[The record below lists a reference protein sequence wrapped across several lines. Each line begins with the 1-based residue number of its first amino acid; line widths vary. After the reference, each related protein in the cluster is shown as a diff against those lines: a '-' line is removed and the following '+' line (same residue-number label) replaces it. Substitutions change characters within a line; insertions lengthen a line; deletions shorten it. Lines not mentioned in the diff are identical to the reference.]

1 MSTTSDE
8 HRERPIQFSLLTL
21 LVLFT
26 LLSVSFGLIRTAAVA
41 DDRWARVGSAAAADV
56 LLVAIAS
63 AICGWLLCDKPRS
76 ILAASMMYALLY
88 GSVGACLFAMFRP
101 YLLR

>member
-1 MSTTSDE
+1 MNSNE
-8 HRERPIQFSLLTL
+8 PRERPIQFSLLTL
-21 LVLFT
+21 LVLIA

-41 DDRWARVGSAAAADV
+41 DDRSARVWSAAAADL

-63 AICGWLLCDKPRS
+63 VICGRLLCDEPWS
-76 ILAASMMYALLY
+76 ILGASIMYGFLF
-88 GSVGACLFAMFRP
+88 GIIGAGLISLFLP